1 MAIISAARERFW
13 NVVSAKVVY
22 IREKTANSRA
32 NKLVHVSQA
41 HKARR
46 RKATHP
52 VVDYADQLDWQERA
66 ACRDYDNEMFF
77 GPDQGESE
85 IERQPR
91 EARAKVVCQS
101 CPVREPCLEFAMET
115 NQKYGIWGGH
125 TDKERASLKR
135 RRARARRAS

>member
-1 MAIISAARERFW
+1 MVLLTSAQARRE
-13 NVVSAKVVY
+13 
-22 IREKTANSRA
+22 EKTHS
-32 NKLVHVSQA
+32 
-41 HKARR
+41 
-46 RKATHP
+46 

-85 IERQPR
+85 IERQAR
-91 EARAKVVCQS
+91 EARAKVVCQG